1 MRCPRDFDAP
11 LAQLH
16 DFNVRITASAS
27 VRTTTLP
34 TASPHHV
41 PNLAASHFS
50 GPGFNVEAGL
60 RDNIAAEM
68 TKAQINEAQRLAR
81 EWRPK

>member
-1 MRCPRDFDAP
+1 
-11 LAQLH
+11 LAYR
-16 DFNVRITASAS
+16 V
-27 VRTTTLP
+27 V
-34 TASPHHV
+34 
-41 PNLAASHFS
+41 
-50 GPGFNVEAGL
+50 GFNVEAGL